1 MRKDFLISEEELR
14 LRRKRLEATRNI
26 SLEIE
31 TLSETINEIDQVN
44 LPKFLQKQIF
54 LQLIFI
60 GNNECES
67 R

>member
-1 MRKDFLISEEELR
+1 MIKDFLITEEELR

-26 SLEIE
+26 SSDVEI
-31 TLSETINEIDQVN
+31 LSETINEIDQVN
-44 LPKFLQKQIF
+44 LPKFLQKQNI

-60 GNNECES
+60 VNDDCES

>member
-1 MRKDFLISEEELR
+1 MRKDFLISEEELQ

-26 SLEIE
+26 SSDVEI
-31 TLSETINEIDQVN
+31 LSETINEIDHVN
-44 LPKFLQKQIF
+44 MPKFVQKQNI

-60 GNNECES
+60 VNDDCES

>member
-60 GNNECES
+60 VNNECES

>member
-1 MRKDFLISEEELR
+1 MRKDFLITEEELR

-26 SLEIE
+26 SSDVEI
-31 TLSETINEIDQVN
+31 LSETINEIDQVN
-44 LPKFLQKQIF
+44 LPKFLQKQNI

-60 GNNECES
+60 VNDDCES

>member
-1 MRKDFLISEEELR
+1 MRKDFLITEEELR

-26 SLEIE
+26 SSDVEI
-31 TLSETINEIDQVN
+31 LSETINEIDQVN
-44 LPKFLQKQIF
+44 LPKFLQKQNI

-60 GNNECES
+60 VNDDCKS

>member
-1 MRKDFLISEEELR
+1 MKKEFLINEEELR

-26 SLEIE
+26 SSDVEI
-31 TLSETINEIDQVN
+31 LSETINEIDQVN
-44 LPKFLQKQIF
+44 LPKFVQKQNI

-60 GNNECES
+60 VNDDCES

>member
-14 LRRKRLEATRNI
+14 LRRKRLEATRNT
-26 SLEIE
+26 SSDVEI
-31 TLSETINEIDQVN
+31 LSEAINEIDQVN
-44 LPKFLQKQIF
+44 LPKFLQKQNI

-60 GNNECES
+60 VNDDCES